1 MTNVFLGTLFHFAVI
16 AVNSIN
22 GESIVTHPATVEMRS
37 HVIGRLVNV
46 LMVCVR
52 LVLMV
57 TLAVMNVSLGDMVLI
72 VETSVVAASMENHVN
87 QPMELVLVV

>member
-1 MTNVFLGTLFHFAVI
+1 MTNVFLVTLFHFAVR

-46 LMVCVR
+46 PMVCVK
-52 LVLMV
+52 LVLTV
-57 TLAVMNVSLGDMVLI
+57 THAMMNVSLGGMVSI
-72 VETSVVAASMENHVN
+72 VKMNVEVA
-87 QPMELVLVV
+87 

>member
-1 MTNVFLGTLFHFAVI
+1 MVTLFHFAVR

-37 HVIGRLVNV
+37 HVIGRLVYV
-46 LMVCVR
+46 PMVCVK

-57 TLAVMNVSLGDMVLI
+57 TLAVMNVSLGGMVSI
-72 VETSVVAASMENHVN
+72 VKMNVEVA
-87 QPMELVLVV
+87 